1 MFSFKSWLNHY
12 WILVE
17 CFSVES
23 ELLDSGVSQHARFM
37 TLTPTVISVSEML
50 MDMSGT
56 RYPRGAHAKNQ
67 SGGSHGPDWTH
78 SSRRT
83 GSHLDTRVSNL
94 VKGSWKESGTLG
106 NSAQQHQA
114 FPFGPQAVAGKSS
127 HFAGLRGI
135 SHYNGEKQRS
145 ATAKEIKAI
154 SLQPGPC

>member
-1 MFSFKSWLNHY
+1 MFVFVFFSWDRVSWCWYIPACPFHDLSAHCDFCFWNVNGQVWHEVSERSPHEEPIRQQSWSWLDPQQCSGAEELGR
-12 WILVE
+12 ILIWE
-17 CFSVES
+17 
-23 ELLDSGVSQHARFM
+23 
-37 TLTPTVISVSEML
+37 
-50 MDMSGT
+50 
-56 RYPRGAHAKNQ
+56 RGAI
-67 SGGSHGPDWTH
+67 
-78 SSRRT
+78 
-83 GSHLDTRVSNL
+83 SNL

-106 NSAQQHQA
+106 NSAQQQQA